1 MERNRTH
8 TGSIPLRKMG
18 TILLAFM
25 MMLTAMLPMMTEEA
39 SAFSGKKG
47 STYTTHKGSQIRYGS
62 GDGGYSNTLTTDLGD
77 SLGSRYSYCVQPD
90 RRSPE
95 AGKATVDKVLEDD
108 LDTGK
113 WNGIRNICYYSPS
126 YPGYEK
132 NVKGVWKEFY
142 TGDAN
147 KDWGIAHLALSYV
160 YAGRP
165 ADLPTWGGT
174 HASSL
179 GDVWTKAKKLGD
191 AMYKDGTFRDEAVP
205 DGFKVF
211 VCFQGGVQDML
222 VGYLNTGY
230 LKLHKVSANESLSK
244 DNNCYSLKGA
254 KYGVYDSDGKKVD
267 ELVTDEKGESQ
278 KIELP
283 VGHYTIK
290 ELEAAKGYAIETIS
304 DKDSKVTINSE
315 ETTTFKTSDKP
326 QNDPFAVV
334 LQKIDRETG
343 KPHAIGGASLE
354 GAQFQVVYYD
364 DFYTSPSEA
373 KKSDKKKTWV
383 LKTDKDGEIYAPQSA
398 QDMETYFV
406 SGDEFYKT
414 ADGKLNTF
422 ALGSYIITEIKA
434 PEGYEKNE
442 TPQLAVV
449 KGNGSKTETV
459 KSYNMLTSKDANV
472 KEPAKRGDLEF
483 LKKDIGED
491 RLANCVFKITSK
503 STGESHIVVT
513 DPNGKFTS
521 KGTVNTDT
529 VNKNDDAL
537 SKDGTLDE
545 SKLSYKN
552 KVWFGMDKEGNVTK
566 PDSKLRP
573 FVYDEYTI
581 KELPCEANKNKN
593 LISTTAFVYEDGYVC
608 DLGTITDADIGTK
621 LNDRNGHKMVLEGE
635 DTSLV
640 DEVSYEKLKTGH
652 KFVAECTIM
661 DKETGEPLKVDDK
674 VVTGSQEFTTR
685 SNKGSVDVN
694 MTFNTKGLAGKNL
707 VAFEEIY
714 ELNEDGSKG
723 DLVATH
729 KDITDDGQTVK
740 VIKVS
745 YNMYKIRTTDA
756 PEANDPAGKYG
767 FAKGEKVDYDV
778 IVENTGDLDLTMNV
792 TDNFNNKGYFSD
804 PTVKKVTGAAWNN
817 QGKKLRAANIT
828 VKAGETAKVTFTT
841 TVTNAPVKLA
851 DTAKDSDS
859 KYKADENAE
868 EKDCNMK
875 DQTNEPADDGWTNT
889 ARTYD
894 VTYTIEGKD
903 STIPEK
909 TDIAQT
915 PIRPNPEIGTYLTA
929 DAKKKVIAS
938 KKTKFVD
945 TVSYKDLTP
954 GNTYILECVLMVKDT
969 KDPMVEHGEKVTGTA
984 TFVPEKSTGK
994 QEVEFT
1000 VNTTGMEGKELVA
1013 FETCYN
1019 TKTEENS
1026 DTPEKNRVV
1035 ATHKDI
1041 NDEAQMVLIRNPKDE
1056 VIPPLT
1062 GDQRNLLIY
1071 GGALIICVVAGA
1083 AYYKTRKKKASS
1095 NK

>member
-8 TGSIPLRKMG
+8 TGSNSLRKMG

-25 MMLTAMLPMMTEEA
+25 MILTAVLPMMTEEA

-47 STYTTHKGSQIRYGS
+47 STYTTHQGPKIEYGT

-77 SLGSRYSYCVQPD
+77 RLGPRYSYCVQPYN
-90 RRSPE
+90 RSPK
-95 AGKATVDKVLEDD
+95 AGPATVDKVLGDD

-126 YPGYEK
+126 YPGYENNVK
-132 NVKGVWKEFY
+132 NVRKEFY
-142 TGDAN
+142 IGDAD

-165 ADLPTWGGT
+165 ADLATWNGT

-191 AMYKDGTFRDEAVP
+191 AMYKDGTFRDDAVP
-205 DGFKVF
+205 DGFQVF
-211 VCFQGGVQDML
+211 VCFQSKVQDML

-230 LKLHKVSANESLSK
+230 LKLHKVSSNESLSK
-244 DNNCYSLKGA
+244 DNDCYSLKGA
-254 KYGVYDSDGKKVD
+254 KYGVYDSDGNKVD
-267 ELVTDEKGESQ
+267 ELKTDEKGESQ

-290 ELEAAKGYAIETIS
+290 EEIAAKGYAVETIS

-334 LQKIDRETG
+334 LQKVDRETG

-354 GAQFQVVYYD
+354 GAKFRVQYYD
-364 DFYTSPSEA
+364 AYYTSPSQAE
-373 KKSDKKKTWV
+373 KSHLKKTWV
-383 LKTDKDGEIYAPQSA
+383 LKTDKNGIISVPQTP
-398 QDMETYFV
+398 DEMKKYFV
-406 SGDEFYKT
+406 SGDEFYKI
-414 ADGKLNTF
+414 DNGKRNTF
-422 ALGSYIITEIKA
+422 GLGSYVITEIEA

-449 KGNGSKTETV
+449 KGDGSKTETV

-521 KGTVNTDT
+521 KGTVNTET

-552 KVWFGMDKEGNVTK
+552 KVWFGKDKEGNVTK

-621 LNDRNGHKMVLEGE
+621 LTDRNGHKMVLEGE

-652 KFVAECTIM
+652 KFIAECTIVF
-661 DKETGEPLKVDDK
+661 ETFEYC
-674 VVTGSQEFTTR
+674 
-685 SNKGSVDVN
+685 
-694 MTFNTKGLAGKNL
+694 GKNL
-707 VAFEEIY
+707 
-714 ELNEDGSKG
+714 
-723 DLVATH
+723 
-729 KDITDDGQTVK
+729 
-740 VIKVS
+740 
-745 YNMYKIRTTDA
+745 
-756 PEANDPAGKYG
+756 
-767 FAKGEKVDYDV
+767 
-778 IVENTGDLDLTMNV
+778 
-792 TDNFNNKGYFSD
+792 
-804 PTVKKVTGAAWNN
+804 
-817 QGKKLRAANIT
+817 
-828 VKAGETAKVTFTT
+828 
-841 TVTNAPVKLA
+841 
-851 DTAKDSDS
+851 
-859 KYKADENAE
+859 
-868 EKDCNMK
+868 
-875 DQTNEPADDGWTNT
+875 
-889 ARTYD
+889 
-894 VTYTIEGKD
+894 
-903 STIPEK
+903 
-909 TDIAQT
+909 
-915 PIRPNPEIGTYLTA
+915 
-929 DAKKKVIAS
+929 
-938 KKTKFVD
+938 
-945 TVSYKDLTP
+945 
-954 GNTYILECVLMVKDT
+954 
-969 KDPMVEHGEKVTGTA
+969 
-984 TFVPEKSTGK
+984 
-994 QEVEFT
+994 
-1000 VNTTGMEGKELVA
+1000 
-1013 FETCYN
+1013 
-1019 TKTEENS
+1019 
-1026 DTPEKNRVV
+1026 
-1035 ATHKDI
+1035 
-1041 NDEAQMVLIRNPKDE
+1041 
-1056 VIPPLT
+1056 
-1062 GDQRNLLIY
+1062 
-1071 GGALIICVVAGA
+1071 
-1083 AYYKTRKKKASS
+1083 
-1095 NK
+1095 

>member
-8 TGSIPLRKMG
+8 TGSNPLRKMG

-25 MMLTAMLPMMTEEA
+25 MMLTAVLPMMTKEA

-47 STYTTHKGSQIRYGS
+47 STYTTHKGPQIKYGS

-77 SLGSRYSYCVQPD
+77 RLGTRYSYCVQPYN
-90 RRSPE
+90 RSPE
-95 AGKATVDKVLEDD
+95 AGKATVDKVLGDD

-126 YPGYEK
+126 YPGYEN

-142 TGDAN
+142 TGDAK

-165 ADLPTWGGT
+165 ADLATWNGT

-179 GDVWTKAKKLGD
+179 GDIWTKAKKLGD

-205 DGFKVF
+205 EGFQVF
-211 VCFQGGVQDML
+211 VCFQNHVQDML

-244 DNNCYSLKGA
+244 DNDCYSLEGA
-254 KYGVYDSDGKKVD
+254 TYGVYDSDGKKVD
-267 ELVTDEKGESQ
+267 ELVTDKKGESQ

-290 ELEAAKGYAIETIS
+290 EEIAAKGYAVETIS
-304 DKDSKVTINSE
+304 DKDSKVTISSE

-354 GAQFQVVYYD
+354 GAKFRVVYYD

-373 KKSDKKKTWV
+373 DESHKKKTWV
-383 LKTDKDGEIYAPQSA
+383 LKTDEDGEIYAPQSA

-422 ALGSYIITEIKA
+422 GLGSYIITEIKA

-521 KGTVNTDT
+521 KGTVNTET
-529 VNKNDDAL
+529 VNTNDAAL

-621 LNDRNGHKMVLEGE
+621 LTDRNGHKMVLEGE

-640 DEVSYEKLKTGH
+640 DEVSYEKD
-652 KFVAECTIM
+652 A
-661 DKETGEPLKVDDK
+661 
-674 VVTGSQEFTTR
+674 
-685 SNKGSVDVN
+685 N

-707 VAFEEIY
+707 
-714 ELNEDGSKG
+714 
-723 DLVATH
+723 
-729 KDITDDGQTVK
+729 
-740 VIKVS
+740 
-745 YNMYKIRTTDA
+745 
-756 PEANDPAGKYG
+756 
-767 FAKGEKVDYDV
+767 
-778 IVENTGDLDLTMNV
+778 
-792 TDNFNNKGYFSD
+792 
-804 PTVKKVTGAAWNN
+804 
-817 QGKKLRAANIT
+817 
-828 VKAGETAKVTFTT
+828 
-841 TVTNAPVKLA
+841 
-851 DTAKDSDS
+851 
-859 KYKADENAE
+859 
-868 EKDCNMK
+868 
-875 DQTNEPADDGWTNT
+875 
-889 ARTYD
+889 
-894 VTYTIEGKD
+894 
-903 STIPEK
+903 
-909 TDIAQT
+909 
-915 PIRPNPEIGTYLTA
+915 
-929 DAKKKVIAS
+929 
-938 KKTKFVD
+938 
-945 TVSYKDLTP
+945 
-954 GNTYILECVLMVKDT
+954 
-969 KDPMVEHGEKVTGTA
+969 
-984 TFVPEKSTGK
+984 
-994 QEVEFT
+994 
-1000 VNTTGMEGKELVA
+1000 
-1013 FETCYN
+1013 
-1019 TKTEENS
+1019 
-1026 DTPEKNRVV
+1026 
-1035 ATHKDI
+1035 
-1041 NDEAQMVLIRNPKDE
+1041 
-1056 VIPPLT
+1056 
-1062 GDQRNLLIY
+1062 
-1071 GGALIICVVAGA
+1071 
-1083 AYYKTRKKKASS
+1083 
-1095 NK
+1095 